1 MGDGLRT
8 IWIVTTDEILL
19 AQTRTAATRLEED
32 DQGRSAAGD
41 TIGGDALGGDA
52 FGGDALGGD
61 ALGGDA
67 LEGWEVREVDSIEQ
81 LTKQPPVAGDVI
93 LLDKWLRGEN
103 VYEVCRGLT
112 GRTQSRIFIIAEHEN
127 EAALS
132 IASFCGAGGI
142 IHRPVTPSNLRD
154 ALDASP
160 VPRPAWREDAR
171 AREAEREPAFP
182 EKLLVEIATGRP
194 DVSLVNALVDPQTS
208 LFNFAF
214 LNFKLDEEFKRAKR
228 FGDSLSCV
236 MLGFE
241 GQADDDV
248 LRELAGIILEG
259 SRDTDVL
266 GRFDESS
273 FLFLLPRTAA
283 DGAGIM
289 ARRVGERAQER
300 GLTDLVGDSLVIS
313 VGISCCPHPDIRE
326 REDLYRSAREAFVE
340 ARAAGGGVIACT

>member
-19 AQTRTAATRLEED
+19 AQTRTAATGLEGD
-32 DQGRSAAGD
+32 DHGQGEAAA
-41 TIGGDALGGDA
+41 T
-52 FGGDALGGD
+52 
-61 ALGGDA
+61 DA
-67 LEGWEVREVDSIEQ
+67 LEGWEVKTVDSIEL
-81 LTKQPPVAGDVI
+81 LTQQPPAIGDVI

-103 VYEVCRGLT
+103 VYEACRGLT
-112 GRTQSRIFIIAEHEN
+112 GRTRSRIFIIAEHEN

-142 IHRPVTPSNLRD
+142 INRPVTPTNLRE
-154 ALDASP
+154 AIDASP
-160 VPRPAWREDAR
+160 VPRPAWRDDAR
-171 AREAEREPAFP
+171 GPTEEREPAFP

-194 DVSLVNALVDPQTS
+194 DVNLVNALVDPQTS

-214 LNFKLDEEFKRAKR
+214 LNFKLDEEFKRAQR
-228 FGDSLSCV
+228 FHDSLSCV

-241 GQADDDV
+241 GQAGDDV

-266 GRFDESS
+266 GRFDESA

-283 DGAGIM
+283 EGAGIM
-289 ARRVGERAQER
+289 ARRVGDRAQER
-300 GLTDLVGDSLVIS
+300 GLTDLVGDALIIS

-326 REDLYRSAREAFVE
+326 REDLYRCAREAFVE
-340 ARAAGGGVIACT
+340 ARAAGGGVIACS

>member
-1 MGDGLRT
+1 M
-8 IWIVTTDEILL
+8 TTDEILL
-19 AQTRTAATRLEED
+19 AQTRTAATGLEEEERA
-32 DQGRSAAGD
+32 GRDGEAAE
-41 TIGGDALGGDA
+41 ALA
-52 FGGDALGGD
+52 
-61 ALGGDA
+61 
-67 LEGWEVREVDSIEQ
+67 GWEVREVDSIER
-81 LTKQPPVAGDVI
+81 LADQPPAAGDVI
-93 LLDKWLRGEN
+93 LLDKWLRGDN
-103 VYEVCRGLT
+103 VYEACRSLT

-132 IASFCGAGGI
+132 IASFCGAAGTL
-142 IHRPVTPSNLRD
+142 HRPVTPSNLRD
-154 ALDASP
+154 QLEVAP
-160 VPRPAWREDAR
+160 VPRPAWRDDAR
-171 AREAEREPAFP
+171 ARLADREPTFP

-194 DVSLVNALVDPQTS
+194 DVNLVNSLVDPQTS

-241 GQADDDV
+241 GQAGDDV
-248 LRELAGIILEG
+248 LRDLAGLILEG

-300 GLTDLVGDSLVIS
+300 ALVDLVGDPLVIS

-326 REDLYRSAREAFVE
+326 REDLYRCAREAFVE

>member
-19 AQTRTAATRLEED
+19 AQTRTAATGLEEEERA
-32 DQGRSAAGD
+32 GRDGEAAE
-41 TIGGDALGGDA
+41 ALA
-52 FGGDALGGD
+52 
-61 ALGGDA
+61 
-67 LEGWEVREVDSIEQ
+67 GWEVREVDSIER
-81 LTKQPPVAGDVI
+81 LADQPPAAGDVI
-93 LLDKWLRGEN
+93 LLDKWLRGDN
-103 VYEVCRGLT
+103 VYEACRSLT

-132 IASFCGAGGI
+132 IASFCGAA
-142 IHRPVTPSNLRD
+142 PT
-154 ALDASP
+154 
-160 VPRPAWREDAR
+160 
-171 AREAEREPAFP
+171 FP

-194 DVSLVNALVDPQTS
+194 DVNLVNSLVDPQTS

-241 GQADDDV
+241 GQAGDDV
-248 LRELAGIILEG
+248 LRDLAGLILEG

-300 GLTDLVGDSLVIS
+300 ALVDLVGDPLVIS

-326 REDLYRSAREAFVE
+326 REDLYRCAREAFVE